1 MAQFQLNILG
11 CGSAIP
17 TARHN
22 PSSQI
27 LDIRDNLFM
36 IDCGEGAQLTMRKM
50 RLKYTRLNHIFIS
63 HLHGDHCFGL
73 IGLLSSMALQEK
85 TGTVTLHIFE
95 EGANLFDQ
103 QLKFFCRDIPFEI
116 KFNII
121 KPEKA
126 LVFESHA
133 ITIETIPLFHRVPC
147 VGFIFKEKPKLRHLK
162 GDMVKFYNIPIKELH
177 GIKEGN
183 DYVTPEGVLVTNSQ
197 LTTDPD
203 QVMSYA
209 YCSDTAFNPQVA
221 EMIKGIN
228 TIYHEA
234 TYTNDFAHLARQ
246 RGHSTSAEAAR
257 IAQMAGAER
266 LILGHFSKRYRDESP
281 IINEATEI
289 FPNTILANDGMR
301 IDLL

>member
-1 MAQFQLNILG
+1 MALFQLNILG

-22 PSSQI
+22 PSAQI

-50 RLKYTRLNHIFIS
+50 RLKYNRLNHIFIS

-85 TGTVTLHIFE
+85 AGSVTIHIFE
-95 EGANLFDQ
+95 EGAELFDQ

-116 KFNII
+116 KFNVI
-121 KPEKA
+121 KPQRA
-126 LVFESHA
+126 TIFESHA

-147 VGFIFKEKPKLRHLK
+147 VGFLFKEKPKLRHLK
-162 GDMVKFYNIPIKELH
+162 GDMVKFYNIPIKELQ

-183 DYVTPEGVLVTNSQ
+183 DFITPDGVVVPNAR
-197 LTTDPD
+197 LTTDAD
-203 QVMSYA
+203 KVMSYA
-209 YCSDTAFNPQVA
+209 YCSDTAFNPKVA
-221 EMIKGIN
+221 EMVAGVD

-234 TYTNDFAHLARQ
+234 TYTNEFAHLASG
-246 RGHSTSAEAAR
+246 RGHSTAQEAAR
-257 IAQMAGAER
+257 IAQMAGASR

-281 IINEATEI
+281 LINEATEI

>member
-36 IDCGEGAQLTMRKM
+36 IDCGEGAQLSMRKM

-85 TGTVTLHIFE
+85 TGSVTIHIFE
-95 EGANLFDQ
+95 DGAELFDQ
-103 QLKFFCRDIPFEI
+103 QLKFFCRDVPFDI
-116 KFNII
+116 KFNVI
-121 KPEKA
+121 KHSRE
-126 LVFESHA
+126 VIFESHA
-133 ITIETIPLFHRVPC
+133 ITVETIPMSHRVPC
-147 VGFIFKEKPKLRHLK
+147 VGFLFKEKPKLRHLK
-162 GDMVKFYNIPIKELH
+162 GDMVKFYNVPIKDLH

-183 DYVTPEGVLVTNSQ
+183 DFITADGVVVPNAR
-197 LTTDPD
+197 LTTDADP
-203 QVMSYA
+203 VMSYA
-209 YCSDTAFNPQVA
+209 YCSDTTFNPQIA
-221 EMIKGIN
+221 EIIKGTN

-234 TYTNDFAHLARQ
+234 TYSNEFAHLARP
-246 RGHSTSAEAAR
+246 RGHSTAAEAAR
-257 IAQMAGAER
+257 IAQLAEAKQ

-281 IINEATEI
+281 LLNEAKEI

>member
-1 MAQFQLNILG
+1 MALFQLNILG

-36 IDCGEGAQLTMRKM
+36 IDCGEGTQLTMRKM
-50 RLKYTRLNHIFIS
+50 RLKYNRLNHIFIS

-85 TGTVTLHIFE
+85 AGSVTIHIFE
-95 EGANLFDQ
+95 EGADIFDQ

-121 KPEKA
+121 KPQRA
-126 LVFESHA
+126 TIFESHA

-147 VGFIFKEKPKLRHLK
+147 VGFVFKEKPKLRHLK
-162 GDMVKFYNIPIKELH
+162 GDMVKFYNIPIKELQ

-183 DYVTPEGVLVTNSQ
+183 DFITPDGVVVPNAR
-197 LTTDPD
+197 LTTDAD
-203 QVMSYA
+203 KVMSYA
-209 YCSDTAFNPQVA
+209 YCSDTAFNPKVA
-221 EMIKGIN
+221 EMVKGVD

-234 TYTNDFAHLARQ
+234 TYTNEFAHLAGS
-246 RGHSTSAEAAR
+246 RGHSTAQEAAR
-257 IAQMAGAER
+257 IAQMAQAER

-281 IINEATEI
+281 LINEATEI
-289 FPNTILANDGMR
+289 FPYTILANDGMR

>member
-85 TGTVTLHIFE
+85 TGTVTIHIFE

-289 FPNTILANDGMR
+289 FPNTILANDGMI

>member
-36 IDCGEGAQLTMRKM
+36 IDCGEGAQLMMRKM
-50 RLKYTRLNHIFIS
+50 RLKYSRLNHIFIS
-63 HLHGDHCFGL
+63 HLHGDHCLGL
-73 IGLLSSMALQEK
+73 IGLLSSMALQGK
-85 TGTVTLHIFE
+85 TGTVTIHIFE
-95 EGANLFDQ
+95 DGARLFEE
-103 QLKFFCRDIPFEI
+103 QLKFFCRDTPFEI
-116 KFNII
+116 KFNVI
-121 KPEKA
+121 KPETG
-126 LVFESHA
+126 A
-133 ITIETIPLFHRVPC
+133 ITVETFPLFHRVPC
-147 VGFIFKEKPKLRHLK
+147 VGFLFKERPKLRHLK

-177 GIKEGN
+177 SIKEGK
-183 DYVTPEGVLVTNSQ
+183 DFVTDEGIIVPNAH
-197 LTTDPD
+197 LTTDPSPEI
-203 QVMSYA
+203 SYA

-221 EMIKGIN
+221 EMVKSTN

-234 TYTNDFAHLARQ
+234 TYTSEFAHLARP

-257 IAQMAGAER
+257 IAQMAGAKR
-266 LILGHFSKRYRDESP
+266 LVLGHFSKRFRDESP
-281 IINEATEI
+281 IINEAKEI
-289 FPNTILANDGMR
+289 FPNTILANDGMQ

>member
-85 TGTVTLHIFE
+85 TGTVTIHIFE

-203 QVMSYA
+203 KVMSYA

-257 IAQMAGAER
+257 IAQIAGAER

>member
-85 TGTVTLHIFE
+85 SGTVTIHIFE

-183 DYVTPEGVLVTNSQ
+183 DYVTPEGVLVSNSQ

>member
-22 PSSQI
+22 PSSQV

-36 IDCGEGAQLTMRKM
+36 IDCGEGAQLMMRKM
-50 RLKYTRLNHIFIS
+50 RLKYSRLNHIFIS
-63 HLHGDHCFGL
+63 HLHGDHCLGL
-73 IGLLSSMALQEK
+73 IGLLSSMALQGK
-85 TGTVTLHIFE
+85 TGSVTIHIFE
-95 EGANLFDQ
+95 DGARLFSE
-103 QLKFFCRDIPFEI
+103 QLKFFCRDTPFEI

-126 LVFESHA
+126 IILETNA
-133 ITIETIPLFHRVPC
+133 ITVETFPLFHRVPC
-147 VGFIFKEKPKLRHLK
+147 VGFLFKEKPKLRHLK

-183 DYVTPEGVLVTNSQ
+183 DFVTDEGIIVPNSH
-197 LTTDPD
+197 LTTDPSPE
-203 QVMSYA
+203 MSYA

-221 EMIKGIN
+221 EMVKGTN

-234 TYTNDFAHLARQ
+234 TYTSEFAHLAGP
-246 RGHSTSAEAAR
+246 RGHYTSAEAAQ
-257 IAQMAGAER
+257 IAQMAEAKR
-266 LILGHFSKRYRDESP
+266 LVLGHFSKRYRDESP
-281 IINEATEI
+281 IINEAKAI
-289 FPNTILANDGMR
+289 FPNTILANNGMQ

>member
-27 LDIRDNLFM
+27 IDIRDNLFM

-73 IGLLSSMALQEK
+73 IGLLSSMALQDK
-85 TGTVTLHIFE
+85 TGVVTIHIFE
-95 EGANLFDQ
+95 EGAELFDQ

-121 KPEKA
+121 KPQRE
-126 LVFESHA
+126 VIFESHA
-133 ITIETIPLFHRVPC
+133 ITIETIPMFHRVPC
-147 VGFIFKEKPKLRHLK
+147 VGFLFKEKPKLRHLK

-183 DYVTPEGVLVTNSQ
+183 DFVTPDGVVVPNAR
-197 LTTDPD
+197 LTTDSDP
-203 QVMSYA
+203 VMSYA

-221 EMIKGIN
+221 EMVKGVN

-234 TYTNDFAHLARQ
+234 TYTNEFSHLAQ
-246 RGHSTSAEAAR
+246 PRGHSTSAEAAR

-281 IINEATEI
+281 LINEAKEI

>member
-22 PSSQI
+22 PSSQV

-36 IDCGEGAQLTMRKM
+36 IDCGEGAQLMMRKM
-50 RLKYTRLNHIFIS
+50 RLKYSRLNHIFIS
-63 HLHGDHCFGL
+63 HLHGDHCLGL
-73 IGLLSSMALQEK
+73 IGLLSSMALQGK
-85 TGTVTLHIFE
+85 TGSVTIHIFE
-95 EGANLFDQ
+95 DGARLFSE
-103 QLKFFCRDIPFEI
+103 QLKFFCRDTPFEI

-126 LVFESHA
+126 IILETNA
-133 ITIETIPLFHRVPC
+133 ITVETFPLFHRVPC
-147 VGFIFKEKPKLRHLK
+147 VGFLFKEKPKLRHLK

-183 DYVTPEGVLVTNSQ
+183 DFVTDEGIIVPNSH
-197 LTTDPD
+197 LTTDPSPE
-203 QVMSYA
+203 MSYA

-221 EMIKGIN
+221 EMVKGTN

-234 TYTNDFAHLARQ
+234 TYTSEFAHLAVP
-246 RGHSTSAEAAR
+246 RGHSTSAEAAQ
-257 IAQMAGAER
+257 IAQMAEAKR
-266 LILGHFSKRYRDESP
+266 LVLGHFSKRYRDESP
-281 IINEATEI
+281 IINEAKAI
-289 FPNTILANDGMR
+289 IPNTILANDGMQ